1 MLIFVCNTPSKI
13 LEILTVMIRSKYTY
27 LFESEGR
34 YYIYNSLSNSLAK
47 LDKDVYDEIT
57 TCRENNCFDFQDED
71 TMEMLK
77 SMKVLVDNDMDEI
90 NKIKYVNLLRRNE
103 PRRLILTI
111 NPTLACNFSC
121 PYCFEGNHPNIY
133 MTEKVED
140 DIVTFIKSNKEAK
153 AVSVTWFGGEPL
165 LAFDRMESLTRKI
178 QALGLRYNADMITNG
193 YLLSEDVISRL
204 PSLGISSM
212 QITIDGPARIHD
224 SRRCLKSGAPTFD
237 RIISNIDAVKRLQPD
252 ISVSV
257 RVNVDKTNEK
267 DFVELYRLFSDK
279 HYKKFAVS
287 LAFVKDISGCNT
299 CSDFCNSREQAE
311 FVLSLLRKYDL
322 DFSYTYPLSSRYE
335 CAVRNRNAIVIGP
348 EGELYKCWQD
358 VGCKDKVVG
367 YINGKVTNEPLLLRY
382 LVGADPFEDPKCQEC
397 FLLPV
402 CGGGCPY
409 SRLQNVYEGK
419 SVDTCLL
426 IKDNLKDF
434 LLAHAMHKS
443 NAKNDAAVKCL

>member
-13 LEILTVMIRSKYTY
+13 LEILTIMIFSKYTY

-47 LDKDVYDEIT
+47 LDKDVYDEII
-57 TCRENNCFDFQDED
+57 TCRENNSFDFQDED

-77 SMKVLVDNDMDEI
+77 NMKVLVDNDIDEF
-90 NKIKYVNLLRRNE
+90 NRIKYVNLLRRNE
-103 PRRLILTI
+103 NRRLILTI

-140 DIVTFIKSNKEAK
+140 DIVNFIKSNKEAK

-165 LAFDRMESLTRKI
+165 LAFDRMESLTKKI

-204 PSLGISSM
+204 PALGISSM

-224 SRRCLKSGAPTFD
+224 SRRCLKLGAPTFD

-252 ISVSV
+252 ISLSV

-311 FVLSLLRKYDL
+311 FVLSLLRKYGL
-322 DFSYTYPLSSRYE
+322 DFSYIYPWSARYE

-348 EGELYKCWQD
+348 EGELYRCWQD

-367 YINGKVTNEPLLLRY
+367 YINGKVANEPLLLRY

-409 SRLQNVYEGK
+409 SRLQNAYEGK

-443 NAKNDAAVKCL
+443 NAKNDVAVKCL

>member
-1 MLIFVCNTPSKI
+1 M
-13 LEILTVMIRSKYTY
+13 
-27 LFESEGR
+27 
-34 YYIYNSLSNSLAK
+34 
-47 LDKDVYDEIT
+47 
-57 TCRENNCFDFQDED
+57 
-71 TMEMLK
+71 
-77 SMKVLVDNDMDEI
+77 
-90 NKIKYVNLLRRNE
+90 
-103 PRRLILTI
+103 
-111 NPTLACNFSC
+111 
-121 PYCFEGNHPNIY
+121 
-133 MTEKVED
+133 
-140 DIVTFIKSNKEAK
+140 TFIKSNKEAK
-153 AVSVTWFGGEPL
+153 AVSVTWFGGELL

-322 DFSYTYPLSSRYE
+322 DFSYIYPLSSRYE

-434 LLAHAMHKS
+434 LLAH
-443 NAKNDAAVKCL
+443 